1 MEIHNILL
9 AHAHADKHLS
19 VQRTCSACQCNAL
32 VAVRAQIQ
40 DYKSKYPGAHI
51 VACTNTTKRHREL
64 EAVGAGMKRH
74 RELEAVGA
82 GLGFRV

>member
-1 MEIHNILL
+1 M
-9 AHAHADKHLS
+9 
-19 VQRTCSACQCNAL
+19 

-64 EAVGAGMKRH
+64 EALGAGLKRH

-82 GLGFRV
+82 GIGFRV